1 MTTSMIDMTGEGM
14 NRHQEI
20 AIEEATDMMM
30 IDTSVTD
37 MIDVIEIGTTDEAG
51 AETGMTAIII
61 LPGEEMIAESEAEE
75 DEIKTTK
82 LIKS

>member
-1 MTTSMIDMTGEGM
+1 MTTSMIDMIGEDM
-14 NRHQEI
+14 KQETV
-20 AIEEATDMMM
+20 IEEAIDMMM

-51 AETGMTAIII
+51 AETGMTAITI

-75 DEIKTTK
+75 NEIKTTK